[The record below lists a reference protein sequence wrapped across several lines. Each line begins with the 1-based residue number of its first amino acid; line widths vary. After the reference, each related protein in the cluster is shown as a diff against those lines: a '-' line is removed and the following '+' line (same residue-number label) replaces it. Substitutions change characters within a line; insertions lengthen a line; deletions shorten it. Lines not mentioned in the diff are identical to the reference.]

1 MNEDK
6 KFKFDKKLLSFVNL
20 ECFKIENMIVIT
32 QSWALRLE
40 PAFAK
45 LAIPTAEDCS
55 GRTGK
60 AGGSLTTSSQS
71 STRTSLPL
79 LSLL

>member
-1 MNEDK
+1 MRIKNLNLTK
-6 KFKFDKKLLSFVNL
+6 NYLGFVNL
-20 ECFKIENMIVIT
+20 RCCKIENMIVIT

-40 PAFAK
+40 PALAK

-71 STRTSLPL
+71 SSTRTSLPL